1 MKKLITFLTM
11 VLMIVSTQPVF
22 AEDTE
27 IEGLHENWSKLFM
40 TNYFTEEELAQID
53 NNYMTIKEYRLRN
66 LNIPQKQA
74 LHMMETNSFE
84 NEVALELERAT
95 LNYTNAVRVSLLYT
109 NKYAEE
115 YSEQGKFIYL
125 FGEDEYW
132 SVANSRFSDCGKF
145 TLDGDYIE
153 DTNSYFS
160 YGFQGLILPLE
171 MHEWLRDEENI
182 KSIAEEKNIQIV
194 SDIKIFTPIH
204 SNTFMYVNSDK
215 GEFIAILYPDE
226 QKFETYENIERA
238 KLYPIDEIMDA
249 IKNDQ
254 ENSYIQRQKLAKQVA
269 LEKPTYQTE
278 AEALQAEGLLYGNEN
293 GLDLLKPLSRIETAA
308 MLLRALGESETADT
322 SSAQVFTDVAPTH
335 WGYGAAQN
343 AYSLGLIY
351 GVGDNLFAP
360 DRKVT
365 ATEFSSMI
373 LRAMGENDFD
383 WQSATDIL
391 IERGILTAEEAETMD
406 LFTRGDMA
414 KIIYEVRNRG
424 LIG

>member
-1 MKKLITFLTM
+1 MSKMKKLTVNLIIII
-11 VLMIVSTQPVF
+11 LMIISVQPVF

-40 TNYFTEEELAQID
+40 TNCFTEEEIAAMD
-53 NNYMTIKEYRLRN
+53 EEYMTAWKEKL
-66 LNIPQKQA
+66 LNEIIP
-74 LHMMETNSFE
+74 SR
-84 NEVALELERAT
+84 VALGRLETDTAETEYEYELEQAK
-95 LNYTNAVRVSLLYT
+95 LNYDNAVRVSLLLDYS
-109 NKYAEE
+109 YALE
-115 YSEQGKFIYL
+115 YANANVFSYL
-125 FGEDEYW
+125 FSEYEYW
-132 SVANSRFSDCGKF
+132 SVPGIDYSDKRC
-145 TLDGDYIE
+145 L
-153 DTNSYFS
+153 DTNGELIENIINK
-160 YGFQGLILPLE
+160 YGNMYRRFIVHIKEIEFLKNE
-171 MHEWLRDEENI
+171 NNI
-182 KSIAEEKNIQIV
+182 KSLLNAKNETTVLDMKLFSIG
-194 SDIKIFTPIH
+194 SAHPMAFLYIKCQDNEYLLRL
-204 SNTFMYVNSDK
+204 S
-215 GEFIAILYPDE
+215 
-226 QKFETYENIERA
+226 
-238 KLYPIDEIMDA
+238 
-249 IKNDQ
+249 
-254 ENSYIQRQKLAKQVA
+254 ENSHYKNLIQNTESEQLYNAKYIFSLIGDEEFVSAYVSST
-269 LEKPTYQTE
+269 KPTYQAE

-308 MLLRALGESETADT
+308 MLLRALGESEDANI

-351 GVGDNLFAP
+351 GVGDSLFAP

-414 KIIYEVRNRG
+414 KIIYEVRTRG